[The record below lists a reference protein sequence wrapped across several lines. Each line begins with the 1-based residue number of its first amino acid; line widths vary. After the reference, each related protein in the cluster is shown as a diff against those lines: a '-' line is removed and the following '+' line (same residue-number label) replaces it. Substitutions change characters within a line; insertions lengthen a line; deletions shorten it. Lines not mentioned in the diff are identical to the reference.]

1 MNIVENAGIF
11 IIKTFYLDI
20 TLNDSIS
27 LLNRVKKKIKTL
39 KFI

>member
-1 MNIVENAGIF
+1 MNIAENAGIF

-27 LLNRVKKKIKTL
+27 LLNRVKKKLKTL